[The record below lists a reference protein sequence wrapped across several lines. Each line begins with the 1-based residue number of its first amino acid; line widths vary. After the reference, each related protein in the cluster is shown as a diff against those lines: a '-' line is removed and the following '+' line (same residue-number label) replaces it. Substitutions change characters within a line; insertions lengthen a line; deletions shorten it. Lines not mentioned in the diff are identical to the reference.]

1 MSTLTVHLT
10 PAGTEYDYVLSIDGR
25 EIQAQGRASAAMLPA
40 ASEVIAVVDVR
51 ALSWHSLE
59 LPKGSVG
66 ARGAQP
72 TPRLRAILE
81 GLLEERVLDEP
92 QQLHFALSPRAK
104 PDAPV
109 CVAACER
116 AWLKAALL
124 NLEGAG
130 RAATRVVPEFAPD
143 LTAQASAWHVI
154 GSPEH
159 AQLVRETAQGVSV
172 LPLDAG
178 SVALALQC
186 EVAGTTLF
194 AEPAVAALAE
204 QWFKRP
210 VQLQQSAQRWLQA
223 TLSDWDLAQF
233 DLVSSGGQRTFKK
246 IGQAW
251 RSLLQ
256 APQWRALRWGALAL
270 VLVQLL
276 GLNLWAWHE
285 KSSLQARRAA
295 ISDVLTQ
302 TFPGVKLVV
311 DAPLQMEREL
321 AALRQA
327 TGSSS
332 GGDLESMLGA
342 LAMVRPPNR
351 TLSGVEFSAG
361 EARFKGLALTP
372 EETSSVSARLKGQG
386 YLARAEA
393 DALVM
398 QPQAR
403 P

>member
-1 MSTLTVHLT
+1 MSTLIVHLT
-10 PAGTEYDYVLSIDGR
+10 PAGTEYDYVLTNDGR
-25 EIQAQGRASAAMLPA
+25 DLQAQGRTSAALLPP
-40 ASEVIAVVDVR
+40 SGEVVAVVDVR
-51 ALSWHSLE
+51 TLSWHSLE

-66 ARGAQP
+66 VRGAQQ

-92 QQLHFALSPRAK
+92 QELHFALSPQAK

-116 AWLKAALL
+116 AWLKSALL
-124 NLEGAG
+124 NLEGVG
-130 RAATRVVPEFAPD
+130 RAAARVVPEFAPD
-143 LTAQASAWHVI
+143 ITAATPAWHVI

-159 AQLVRETAQGVSV
+159 ALLVREGPQGVSV

-178 SVALALQC
+178 SVALALQS
-186 EVAGTTLF
+186 EVSGTALL

-210 VQLQQSAQRWLQA
+210 AQLQQSAQRWLVAAQ
-223 TLSDWDLAQF
+223 SDWDLAQF

-251 RSLLQ
+251 RNLLQ
-256 APQWRALRWGALAL
+256 APQWRALRWGAVAL

-285 KSSLQARRAA
+285 KSSLQAQRAA

-332 GGDLESMLGA
+332 GGDLETMLGA
-342 LAMVRPPNR
+342 LGTVRPANR
-351 TLSGVEFSAG
+351 TVSGIEFSAG
-361 EARFKGLALTP
+361 EARFKGLQLTS
-372 EETSSVSARLKGQG
+372 EETSNVSARLKALG
-386 YLARAEA
+386 YSARAEA
-393 DALVM
+393 DALVV